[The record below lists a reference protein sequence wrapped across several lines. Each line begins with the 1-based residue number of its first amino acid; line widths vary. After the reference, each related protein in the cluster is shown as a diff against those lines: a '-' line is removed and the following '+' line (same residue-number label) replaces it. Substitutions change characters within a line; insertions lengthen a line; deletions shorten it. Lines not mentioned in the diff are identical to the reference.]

1 MPAPRDQYEAVAAEY
16 AAENEGNAWNA
27 LYERPAALALLG
39 DVAGLRVLDVGCGAG
54 AHARE
59 LVDRGASV
67 EGLDRS
73 PALLRIAR
81 ERLGPEVPLHHA
93 DLERPLPLAD
103 GSFDRVLASLVLHY
117 VEDQRGPLR
126 ELRRVLAPD
135 GRLVLSV
142 HHPAVEFVLSGSDD
156 YFATEPWTD
165 TWTIAGQEVP
175 MRFWRRPLHELTDA
189 LTDAGFVIERLAEP
203 QPLAEAKDRFPREHG
218 LLSTRPRFL
227 FVVAR

>member
-1 MPAPRDQYEAVAAEY
+1 MSAPRDQYEDVAAEY
-16 AAENEGNAWNA
+16 AAENEDNAWNA

-59 LVDRGASV
+59 LIARGARV

-81 ERLGPEVPLHHA
+81 ERLGPDVPLHEA
-93 DLERPLPLAD
+93 DLEQPLPLAD
-103 GSFDRVLASLVLHY
+103 GAFDRVLASLVLHY
-117 VEDQRGPLR
+117 VEDQRAPLL
-126 ELRRVLAPD
+126 ELRRVLAPG

-156 YFATEPWTD
+156 YFATELWTD
-165 TWTIAGQEVP
+165 VWTIGGRDVP
-175 MRFWRRPLHELTDA
+175 MRFWRRPLHEVTDA

-203 QPLAEAKDRFPREHG
+203 QPLPETAERFPREHR
-218 LLSTRPRFL
+218 LLATRPRFL